1 MNGVARDQSAIQEQ
15 EVRCVSVTEAFRHIA
30 RGSRIFI
37 GSGAAA
43 PLTLVEAMD
52 AHSEYF
58 VDHEVVSLLTQGP
71 APYASEKHTGRFR
84 YNALFIGGNVRS
96 AVESGLADYT
106 PVFLS
111 EIPEMFR
118 SGQMPIGVAMIQVAP
133 PKAGMCSLGMAVD
146 VVKAAAES
154 ADMVIAEINP
164 KMPATKGNSCLP
176 VSAIDYFVWGE
187 HDLPELLTRSIT
199 PETRRIGKNIAK
211 LVEDGSTIQAGIGAI
226 PDAAL
231 AMLVDKKDLGVHT
244 EMMSDGF
251 IDLIDQGIVTNRF
264 KNQHSG
270 KSITSFLLGSRR
282 LYDFVCDRD
291 DIEVFPC
298 DYTNDPYVIGKIDKM
313 VAINTAVE
321 VDLTGQVCSDSI
333 GARFYSGIGGQ
344 VDFIRG
350 AARSKGGKP
359 IIALPSTAKNGTVS
373 RIKPR
378 LQRGG
383 GVVTTRGDV
392 HFVVTEWGIASL
404 HGKTVRERAMAL
416 IEIAHPKFRPWL
428 LAEAKQHHY
437 VYADQAD
444 HSITTP
450 VYPQDLESC
459 VEIRDGTQ
467 VLIRPVRLSDEDQ
480 MHDLFYSMSDESLYQ
495 RFFAYTQSV
504 PHASLQDLC
513 KVDYQNS
520 MALVATIGQ
529 LNAERIVGMARYVLD
544 NKTGLAEAEFAV
556 ADAFQNKGIGTTL
569 ICQLADIAQSNGING
584 FEAEVLSNNAQMLHL
599 FRKIGGHQES
609 RRNQGIT
616 SLTIRFDGDH
626 QRKEKSR

>member
-1 MNGVARDQSAIQEQ
+1 MNVCTENHQQEWMQ
-15 EVRCVSVTEAFRHIA
+15 EIRCVSVVEAFRHIV

-43 PLTLVEAMD
+43 PLSLIEAMD
-52 AHSEYF
+52 AHPKYF
-58 VDHEVVSLLTQGP
+58 VDHEVVSLLTEGP

-84 YNALFIGGNVRS
+84 YNALFIGGNVRA
-96 AVESGLADYT
+96 AVETGLADYT
-106 PVFLS
+106 PIFLS

-118 SGQMPIGVAMIQVAP
+118 SRQMPIGVAMIQVAP
-133 PKAGMCSLGMAVD
+133 PQDGMCSLGVAVD

-154 ADMVIAEINP
+154 ADLVIAEVNP
-164 KMPATKGNSCLP
+164 QMPATRGDSCIP
-176 VSAIDYFVWGE
+176 VKDIDYFVLGD
-187 HDLPELLTRSIT
+187 HPIPELSSRAMT
-199 PETRRIGKNIAK
+199 PETRQIGKNIAK

-231 AMLVDKKDLGVHT
+231 AMLAGKKDLGVHT

-251 IDLIDQGIVTNRF
+251 IDLIEQGVITNKLKTKHQGISV
-264 KNQHSG
+264 
-270 KSITSFLLGSRR
+270 TSFLLGSSR
-282 LYDFVCDRD
+282 LYDFVRDRA
-291 DIEVFPC
+291 DIELYPC
-298 DYTNDPYVIGKIDKM
+298 DYTNDPYVIGQIDKM

-392 HFVVTEWGIASL
+392 HYVVTEWGIASL

-428 LAEAKQHHY
+428 LAEAKQHKY

-444 HSITTP
+444 HPLSIP
-450 VYPQDLESC
+450 VYPQELEAC
-459 VEIRDGTQ
+459 VKDRQGAHI
-467 VLIRPVRLSDEDQ
+467 LIRPVRLSDEDQ

-504 PHASLQDLC
+504 PHASLQNLC
-513 KVDYQNS
+513 TVDYHKT
-520 MALVATIGQ
+520 MALVACVGE
-529 LNAERIVGMARYVLD
+529 LDSERIIGMARYVL
-544 NKTGLAEAEFAV
+544 NEKTGFAEAEFAV
-556 ADAFQNKGIGTTL
+556 ADQFQNRGIGTTL
-569 ICQLADIAQSNGING
+569 ISRLADIARSNGICG
-584 FEAEVLSNNAQMLHL
+584 FIADVLSNNAQMLHL
-599 FRKIGGHQES
+599 FRKLGGHHES
-609 RRNQGIT
+609 RCNQGIY
-616 SLTIRFDGDH
+616 SLKICFEEDGTG
-626 QRKEKSR
+626 